1 MTKMVDVYISR
12 PKIVNNQ
19 VQDVTTGFRSVEI
32 TCSKVT
38 RMKGR
43 YVNSCPP
50 DLPNQV
56 VY

>member
-12 PKIVNNQ
+12 PKIANNQ

-38 RMKGR
+38 G
-43 YVNSCPP
+43 
-50 DLPNQV
+50 
-56 VY
+56 